1 MSQPSLER
9 IIEAALLAAGRPLSL
24 DRLRDLFDE
33 GEAPSMDTLR
43 ATLASLAESYAGRA
57 FELREVASGWRLQV
71 KEDMSPWVSRL
82 WEERPQRYSRALL
95 ETLALIAYRQP
106 ITRGEIEDIRGV
118 AVSSQIIKTLLER
131 EWVRVVGHREVP
143 GRPSMYATTR
153 QFLDYFDL
161 RSLNE
166 LPPLAEARDLDR
178 IEQDLTAR
186 GVGHDIQTE
195 PHAPWIPVEPLAPL
209 DEAGERSG
217 FHALLDEL
225 NSMESDLKTS
235 FEDLAVDPLGSPE
248 TDSQSES
255 QPPK

>member
-33 GEAPSMDTLR
+33 GEAPSTDTLR
-43 ATLASLAESYAGRA
+43 AALASLGQSYAGRA

-186 GVGHDIQTE
+186 GVEHDIQTE
-195 PHAPWIPVEPLAPL
+195 PHAPWIPVEPLVPL

-225 NSMESDLKTS
+225 NSMESNLKTS

-255 QPPK
+255 QPPE